1 MFEWS
6 LVLAAA
12 HATKGHLSDAFSFCR
27 TVAHL
32 CPLFGEGEDPQ
43 LFP

>member
-12 HATKGHLSDAFSFCR
+12 HATKDHLRDAFSLCR
-27 TVAHL
+27 AVPRL